1 MDLELNGK
9 TAFITGGSMGIGKAV
24 ALELAREGVNVVI
37 AARRMPQLKEAAAEI
52 RAGGLGDLGIA
63 VGASTMVLKAALAD
77 SRLFPRVDAGANG
90 VATS

>member
-1 MDLELNGK
+1 VAGLLN
-9 TAFITGGSMGIGKAV
+9 IMNPSMVIIGGM
-24 ALELAREGVNVVI
+24 LARLGDLLLVPLRETIVSRTLVSSV
-37 AARRMPQLKEAAAEI
+37 AAAEI

-90 VATS
+90 VVTS